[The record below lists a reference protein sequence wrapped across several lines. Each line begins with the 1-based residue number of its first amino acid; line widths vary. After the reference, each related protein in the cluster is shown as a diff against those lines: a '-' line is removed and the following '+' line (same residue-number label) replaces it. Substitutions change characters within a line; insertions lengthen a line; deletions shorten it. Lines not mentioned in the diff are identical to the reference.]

1 MELLQIIG
9 WALSVITG
17 LFLGKGAIDKI
28 VGTQE
33 MVGNFAFM
41 KLEKYRLVTGLGELL
56 AVVLLLIPMT
66 SLFGAILIA
75 CFMSAAVVMHLS
87 LMGGNKTYVPIL
99 VGVFALIGHFLRV
112 I

>member
-1 MELLQIIG
+1 MEVLQIIG

-17 LFLGKGAIDKI
+17 LFLAKGAIDKI
-28 VGTQE
+28 VGTKE

-41 KLEKYRLVTGLGELL
+41 KLEKYRLFTGVGELL
-56 AVVLLLIPMT
+56 AVVLLLIPAT

-75 CFMSAAVVMHLS
+75 SFMSAAVVMHLS

-99 VGVFALIGHFLRV
+99 VGVFSLIGYFLRV
-112 I
+112 M